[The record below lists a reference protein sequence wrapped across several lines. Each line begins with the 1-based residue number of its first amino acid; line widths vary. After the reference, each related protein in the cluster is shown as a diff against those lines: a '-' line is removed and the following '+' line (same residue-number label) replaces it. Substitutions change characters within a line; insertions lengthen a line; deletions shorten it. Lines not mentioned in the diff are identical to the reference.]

1 MFNAVLAIMRKD
13 ILAWTRRPLY
23 FFASVLMAVLILVCV
38 GNTISGANDMPFGL
52 YDPAGIS
59 ELSKH
64 LTQSG
69 RFRVKVYDDLEAA
82 KSDLAREN
90 IVALA
95 NVDQDPLEDS
105 VQILT
110 AGNNPLVDDQISMGL
125 LSVLTQKAKELSIP
139 LHSAALFKVDFGLKD
154 YITAGLT
161 AYLCY
166 VLASMN
172 LGFSWIY
179 EWMEK
184 TYRQIVLAPMGL
196 DAAIVAKTLTVTV
209 EASLVL
215 WMALCLT
222 SPLSGFTLG
231 NNFPALVGATL
242 LSVFTFTCIALLFA
256 CFLRTIRIYT
266 MTVSILGVALMF
278 VSGIIT
284 PIKAMPFWEQK
295 LASVMPLYYASDLTK
310 AAMLGIPC
318 EASRDVIVLL
328 AYAFICLFVS
338 RMVLARNRASL

>member
-1 MFNAVLAIMRKD
+1 MLKAIIAIMSKD

-38 GNTISGANDMPFGL
+38 GNTISGVNEMPFGL

-64 LTQSG
+64 LTETG
-69 RFRVKVYDDLEAA
+69 RFKVQVFDDLDKGKHE
-82 KSDLAREN
+82 LANEN

-95 NVDQDPLEDS
+95 NVSQDPLEDS

-125 LSVLTQKAKELSIP
+125 LSVLTQRAKELSIP
-139 LHSAALFKVDFGLKD
+139 LHSAALYQVNFGLRD
-154 YITAGLT
+154 YIIAGLT

-196 DAAIVAKTLTVTV
+196 DAAIIAKTITVTM
-209 EASLVL
+209 EASTVL
-215 WMALCLT
+215 WLALSLT
-222 SPLSGFTLG
+222 SPLAGFKIG
-231 NNFPALVGATL
+231 NNFLGLVGATL
-242 LSVFTFTCIALLFA
+242 LSVFTFSCIALVFA
-256 CFLRTIRIYT
+256 CFLRTIRVYT
-266 MTVSILGVALMF
+266 MTISILG
-278 VSGIIT
+278 
-284 PIKAMPFWEQK
+284 
-295 LASVMPLYYASDLTK
+295 
-310 AAMLGIPC
+310 
-318 EASRDVIVLL
+318 
-328 AYAFICLFVS
+328 
-338 RMVLARNRASL
+338 

>member
-1 MFNAVLAIMRKD
+1 MFKAIIAIMSKD

-38 GNTISGANDMPFGL
+38 GNTISGVNEMPFGL

-64 LTQSG
+64 LTETG
-69 RFRVKVYDDLEAA
+69 RFKVQVFDDLDKGKHE
-82 KSDLAREN
+82 LANEN

-95 NVDQDPLEDS
+95 NVSQDPLEDS

-125 LSVLTQKAKELSIP
+125 LSVLTQRAKELSIP
-139 LHSAALFKVDFGLKD
+139 LHSAALYQVNFGLRD
-154 YITAGLT
+154 YIIAGLT

-196 DAAIVAKTLTVTV
+196 DAAIIAKTITVTM
-209 EASLVL
+209 EASTVL
-215 WMALCLT
+215 WLALSLT
-222 SPLSGFTLG
+222 SPLAGFKIG
-231 NNFPALVGATL
+231 NNFLGLVGATL
-242 LSVFTFTCIALLFA
+242 LSVFTFSCIALVFA
-256 CFLRTIRIYT
+256 CFLRTIRVYT
-266 MTVSILGVALMF
+266 MTISILGVALMF

-284 PIKAMPFWEQK
+284 PIKAMPYWEQQ
-295 LASVMPLYYASDLTK
+295 LASSMPLYYASDLTK

-318 EASRDVIVLL
+318 DYGRDIVVLL
-328 AYAFICLFVS
+328 SFAFGSLILS
-338 RMVLARNRASL
+338 RFVLARSKASL